1 MVIVSPAPGDVVFL
15 DLRLF
20 DVAGKAVS
28 ERFDSLELEDKVST
42 HITRAECGTLAAGGK
57 KISMT
62 LPVFGREVRLGMFDI
77 TACVYTLDEV
87 DESFVIVDAEFVN
100 VHPEIRSLGDI

>member
-1 MVIVSPAPGDVVFL
+1 
-15 DLRLF
+15 
-20 DVAGKAVS
+20 
-28 ERFDSLELEDKVST
+28 
-42 HITRAECGTLAAGGK
+42 
-57 KISMT
+57 
-62 LPVFGREVRLGMFDI
+62 MFDI